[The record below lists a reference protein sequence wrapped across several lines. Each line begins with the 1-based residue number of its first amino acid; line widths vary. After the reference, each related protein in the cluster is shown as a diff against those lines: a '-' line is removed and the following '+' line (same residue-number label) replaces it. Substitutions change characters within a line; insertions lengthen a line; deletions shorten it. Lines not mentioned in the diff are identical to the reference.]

1 MKKIALFLVLAV
13 LCASEVEA
21 QKKPRRR
28 LSYSELFAEIQKHP
42 DSTYRLENAEIY
54 YNHQTDSLRFGL
66 LVTSN
71 KKVVK
76 EYNWIFGNQF
86 LLSGYLQTDEQYL
99 DNLLPVITIDKK
111 LEFKNIYWQNSISL
125 SSELRLN
132 YPISIRRMKFKKGIT
147 FEFTEK
153 EISMLKK
160 SSNIKILGGT
170 LKDVGEIFS
179 FMPNFEKS
187 DIFRDISVY
196 LTSNMNDNDIRSHIW
211 KCNIESFVLGQ
222 YPKITFNGITYPA
235 PIIIK
240 NFNLNL
246 EESIIQDFGLGAIRC
261 KVTIENC
268 KFKNILL
275 LDGGEELSI
284 KKSVFSNRFFK
295 ETKKSVFNESSISG
309 VFQKIQID
317 SCTFEK
323 MTDELKKENSE
334 SLNGFYFRDVTC
346 EKLSI
351 TNCTFNSHFSLI
363 GSKITDEIFLENNR
377 FNNDFSLGSGSA
389 KSGYER
395 NLINFETAYIP
406 YRQFKKGLSTEIS
419 NAKTTVYHGN
429 TDKELADSTEFEHL
443 LLYYYKFHKMYKDQN
458 DRASANACFIDLKRL
473 ETRYLRYRYHK
484 TGDLDLWLE
493 WKFYEFLDYVS
504 EYGTN
509 PFLALKRSWIF
520 IIAFAVLLS
529 VFPSVRDYLMPSV
542 FREAL
547 QKWGLALQKE
557 GGYTEIRSAEI
568 QKKLDDLEAFRK
580 SLEITEGNIPSVL
593 AFFLKPLLVTAKLYY
608 YLQRWFLRKMDFT
621 QGNWHEMSRKRKLW
635 VSTRIFFAIIFL
647 LIWGLIMRIVNSM
660 ALSMNCFVTLG
671 YGEIK
676 AKGIARYLVVIE
688 GVIGWTMLTIFSA
701 SLIAQLMG

>member
-1 MKKIALFLVLAV
+1 L
-13 LCASEVEA
+13 
-21 QKKPRRR
+21 
-28 LSYSELFAEIQKHP
+28 
-42 DSTYRLENAEIY
+42 N
-54 YNHQTDSLRFGL
+54 
-66 LVTSN
+66 
-71 KKVVK
+71 
-76 EYNWIFGNQF
+76 
-86 LLSGYLQTDEQYL
+86 
-99 DNLLPVITIDKK
+99 
-111 LEFKNIYWQNSISL
+111 
-125 SSELRLN
+125 LN
-132 YPISIRRMKFKKGIT
+132 YCRLYIEDNKS
-147 FEFTEK
+147 EK
-153 EISMLKK
+153 
-160 SSNIKILGGT
+160 IK
-170 LKDVGEIFS
+170 
-179 FMPNFEKS
+179 
-187 DIFRDISVY
+187 
-196 LTSNMNDNDIRSHIW
+196 
-211 KCNIESFVLGQ
+211 
-222 YPKITFNGITYPA
+222 
-235 PIIIK
+235 
-240 NFNLNL
+240 
-246 EESIIQDFGLGAIRC
+246 
-261 KVTIENC
+261 
-268 KFKNILL
+268 
-275 LDGGEELSI
+275 
-284 KKSVFSNRFFK
+284 
-295 ETKKSVFNESSISG
+295 
-309 VFQKIQID
+309 ID
-317 SCTFEK
+317 SCFFEK
-323 MTDELKKENSE
+323 E
-334 SLNGFYFRDVTC
+334 SWKLREILPEIQSMVNIHNVTC

-363 GSKITDEIFLENNR
+363 GSKITEEIFLENNR

-389 KSGYER
+389 KSGFER
-395 NLINFETAYIP
+395 NLINLETAYMP

-419 NAKTTVYHGN
+419 NAKTTVYYGN

-458 DRASANACFIDLKRL
+458 DRVSANACFIDLKRL